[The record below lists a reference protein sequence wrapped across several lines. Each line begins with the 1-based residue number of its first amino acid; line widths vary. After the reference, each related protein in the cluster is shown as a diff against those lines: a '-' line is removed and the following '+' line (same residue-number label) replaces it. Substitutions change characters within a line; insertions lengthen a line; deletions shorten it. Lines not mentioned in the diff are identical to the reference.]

1 MWHVAAL
8 EFAAAF
14 AAVALLIVVLEP
26 LAHRVGLLDRPGG
39 RKDHHAPTPVTGGL
53 AIAVGTI
60 VPGIFLTEP
69 TPALIGLGVAA
80 LILLVVGLID
90 DLRDLP
96 WRVRVLA
103 QVCAA
108 LAMIVV
114 GGVQVGW
121 IGAAF
126 GLAPMELGYLSIPFT
141 VIATVGLIN
150 ALNMVDGLDG
160 LAGTQAL
167 CALAML
173 IAAAIYAGNSEL
185 VNGLFAMAG
194 AVAGFL
200 AFNLRLPWQR
210 QARVFLGNSGSAYL
224 GVIIAWASFRLTQN
238 ASFPVTPVLAP
249 FLIALPVVDCLV
261 LIVRRVMHRRS
272 PFDADRTHVH
282 HLLLDSGFTVTGVV
296 LMLGFLSLAPG
307 LAAAMALRANVPQ
320 PAFILAY
327 LGLVVAYFIFSR
339 NPQKA
344 TRCIARLTG
353 RTPPPPPDMT
363 AKLAE

>member
-1 MWHVAAL
+1 VWHVAAIK
-8 EFAAAF
+8 FAAAF
-14 AAVALLIVVLEP
+14 AAVAFLIYLLEP
-26 LAHRVGLLDRPGG
+26 LARRIGLLDRPGG

-60 VPGIFLTEP
+60 IPGILLTEP
-69 TPALIGLGVAA
+69 TPALLGLGVAA
-80 LILLVVGLID
+80 AILLIVGLID
-90 DLRDLP
+90 DLVDLP
-96 WRVRVLA
+96 WRLRVLA
-103 QVCAA
+103 QAIAA
-108 LAMIVV
+108 LAMILV
-114 GGVQVGW
+114 GGVQVEW
-121 IGAAF
+121 IGVAF

-173 IAAAIYAGNSEL
+173 IAAAIYAGNTEL

-200 AFNLRLPWQR
+200 AFNMRWPWQPR
-210 QARVFLGNSGSAYL
+210 ARVFLGNSGSAYL

-238 ASFPVTPVLAP
+238 ANFPVTPVLAP
-249 FLIALPVVDCLV
+249 FLIALPVIDCLV
-261 LIVRRVMHRRS
+261 LIVRRIMHRRS

-282 HLLLDSGFTVTGVV
+282 HLMLDAGFTVTGVV
-296 LMLGFLSLAPG
+296 LTLSTLSLALG

-320 PAFILAY
+320 PAFIVAY
-327 LGLVVAYFIFSR
+327 LALIAAYFIFSR
-339 NPQKA
+339 HPQRA
-344 TRCIARLTG
+344 SRCLARLIG
-353 RTPPPPPDMT
+353 RAPAAT
-363 AKLAE
+363 ATVAPELAE